1 MKPKR
6 PHTPIQA
13 PLALLCA
20 VGVLSSASCAR
31 ENARREPALVVAND
45 NRLAAGV
52 VKDSVRTVKLEAQV
66 ARWLPDDGADST
78 LTVQAFA
85 ERDGKPRVPGPLVR
99 VMQGD
104 SVQVTVVNLVPDSAL
119 LLRGFGGAN
128 DSVVVPSGST
138 RSFAFRAAT
147 PGTFL
152 YWGTTSSK
160 SFSDRTG
167 LESQLTGAFIV
178 DPAGVAPDTAERI
191 FVITTTDILPDS
203 TLPPA
208 KRYDVFDQAINGKS
222 WPHTERLA
230 YTVGD
235 TVRWRWINGGY
246 LSHPMHLHGFHFRR
260 TAKGNGAT
268 ETLDADPQYEV
279 TELIRVHGTFRM
291 EFVPT
296 RAGNW
301 LFHCHMLAHVVP
313 FPERPDSVRSHSEHD
328 AAEHA
333 RTSMSG
339 LVMGINVRERAGTIS
354 ASIDT
359 TAPAVRYR
367 LLVQEGFPLAPG
379 DSLRRPRF
387 PARGFVLQK
396 GAAPRKD
403 SVEIPGAPLVLTRG
417 ERVGVTVV
425 NNLPEPTTVHWHGM
439 ELESFF
445 DGVGGW
451 SGADARRTP
460 LVAPG
465 DSFVV
470 TFTPPRA
477 GTYIYH
483 THMEEAHQ
491 LQNGL
496 FGPIIVLE
504 PGEHFDPA
512 KELIF
517 TLGNKQ
523 NDGNEMPL
531 INGRREWEKP
541 VHELRVG
548 ETYRVRLIN
557 ILATVPMIV
566 SLRSAS
572 DTAVLTWRAHA
583 KDGADLPV
591 GKRVDG
597 PSLLTFG
604 VGETYDFLFTP
615 RRAGNV
621 VLHLKSAGPE
631 PGELRMPIRVR

>member
-1 MKPKR
+1 MPR
-6 PHTPIQA
+6 NQPHQLSQKF
-13 PLALLCA
+13 LALLWA
-20 VGVLSSASCAR
+20 MGVSSLPGCAR
-31 ENARREPALVVAND
+31 GPALVVAND
-45 NRLAAGV
+45 NRVAAGIV
-52 VKDSVRTVKLEAQV
+52 TNSVREIRLEAQV

-85 ERDGKPRVPGPLVR
+85 ERDGTPRVPGPLVR
-99 VMQGD
+99 VNQGD
-104 SVQVTVVNLVPDSAL
+104 SVHVTVVNTVPDSAL
-119 LLRGFGGAN
+119 LLRGFGATH
-128 DSVVVPSGST
+128 DSIVVPSGGT
-138 RSFAFRAAT
+138 REFAFRAST

-152 YWGTTSSK
+152 YWGTTTGK
-160 SFSDRTG
+160 TFYDRMG

-178 DPAGVAPDTAERI
+178 DPIGVKPDTAERI
-191 FVITTTDILPDS
+191 FVITTTDMLPDS
-203 TLPPA
+203 TLPEA

-222 WPHTERLA
+222 WPYTEQLK
-230 YTVGD
+230 YSVGD

-246 LSHPMHLHGFHFRR
+246 LGHPMHLHGFHFRR
-260 TAKGNGAT
+260 TAKGNGVT
-268 ETLDADPQYEV
+268 ETMDSVPQYEV
-279 TELIRVHGTFRM
+279 TELMRIRGTFRM

-301 LFHCHMLAHVVP
+301 LFHCHMRAHVVP
-313 FPERPDSVRSHSEHD
+313 FPDRPDSLRAHSMHD

-339 LVMGINVRERAGTIS
+339 LVMGITVRERDGTVSS
-354 ASIDT
+354 AIDT
-359 TAPAVRYR
+359 TVPAVRYR
-367 LLVQEGFPLAPG
+367 LFVQEGFQMNPA
-379 DSLRRPRF
+379 DSLKRPKY

-396 GAAPRKD
+396 GVVPRKD
-403 SVEIPGAPLVLTRG
+403 SVEIPGAPLILTRG

-439 ELESFF
+439 ELESFY

-483 THMEEAHQ
+483 THMDEAHQ

-496 FGPIIVLE
+496 FGPMIVME
-504 PGEHFDPA
+504 PGERFDPA
-512 KELIF
+512 KEFII

-541 VHELRVG
+541 VRELRVG
-548 ETYRVRLIN
+548 QTYRVRLIN
-557 ILATVPMIV
+557 ILATVPLEV
-566 SLRSAS
+566 SLRTAT
-572 DTAVLTWRAHA
+572 DTALLNWRAHA
-583 KDGADLPV
+583 KDGADLPAA
-591 GKRVDG
+591 KRVEG
-597 PSLLTFG
+597 PSLLTMG

-615 RRAGNV
+615 KRAGDLI
-621 VLHLKSAGPE
+621 LHVKSAGPE
-631 PGELRMPIRVR
+631 PGALRMPIRVR